1 MAVPR
6 GIESLRSS
14 LLFPFIAVYC
24 GLCPYTDFYFF
35 TLPAMRLRCLASQ
48 EALLGYKSSRL

>member
-1 MAVPR
+1 MREEEWQFSAVGLAVPR
-6 GIESLRSS
+6 GIESHGST

-35 TLPAMRLRCLASQ
+35 T
-48 EALLGYKSSRL
+48 